1 MTVVPEGL
9 SATIEK
15 ICRHE
20 QRPNYGNE
28 ENRDEAQRVASVA
41 SIWDTRAHH
50 ADRTPN
56 G

>member
-1 MTVVPEGL
+1 MTVVPQGL
-9 SATIEK
+9 SATINK

-20 QRPNYGNE
+20 PRPNCGHE
-28 ENRDEAQRVASVA
+28 ENRDEAQRVASAV
-41 SIWDTRAHH
+41 SVLGTRAHH